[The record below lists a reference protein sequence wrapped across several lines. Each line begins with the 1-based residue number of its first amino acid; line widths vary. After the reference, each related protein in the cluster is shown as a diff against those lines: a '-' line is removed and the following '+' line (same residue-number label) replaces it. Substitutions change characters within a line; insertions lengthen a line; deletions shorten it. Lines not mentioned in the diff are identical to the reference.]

1 MRQNPDTNIFACFV
15 SYPSFAASVSEQ
27 TKDEVIRKGDMFR
40 SYIWGEA
47 GFDRFMKRI
56 PYSNYGQDLKRIL
69 FQFYVLPCDYE
80 RMHISDIENY
90 RKREKAIG
98 ISIIIENDFFQYSDA
113 QRKCILEFSII
124 SKIEGLKEVIEK
136 NRLDT
141 NFEQLVLDL
150 KQELGR
156 YVSLSNDETCGL

>member
-1 MRQNPDTNIFACFV
+1 MRQHTDTNIFACFV
-15 SYPSFAASVSEQ
+15 SYPSLVADVSEQ
-27 TKDEVIRKGDMFR
+27 TKDEAIKKGDMFR

-47 GFDRFMKRI
+47 GLDRFLKKI
-56 PYSNYGQDLKRIL
+56 QYSDYGQDLKRIL

-80 RMHISDIENY
+80 RVHIRDIENY

-98 ISIIIENDFFQYSDA
+98 ISIIIESDFFQYSDA
-113 QRKCILEFSII
+113 QRQCILVSSII
-124 SKIEGLKEVIEK
+124 SKIEGLKEIIEK

-150 KQELGR
+150 RQELGS
-156 YVSLSNDETCGL
+156 YVN

>member
-1 MRQNPDTNIFACFV
+1 MKGIAEIMRQHTDTNIFACFV
-15 SYPSFAASVSEQ
+15 SYPSLVADVSEQ
-27 TKDEVIRKGDMFR
+27 TKDEAITKGDMFR

-47 GFDRFMKRI
+47 GFDRYLKRI
-56 PYSNYGQDLKRIL
+56 QYSDYGQDLKRIL

-80 RMHISDIENY
+80 RVHIRDIENN

-98 ISIIIENDFFQYSDA
+98 ISIIIESDFFQYSDA
-113 QRKCILEFSII
+113 QRKCILVSSII
-124 SKIEGLKEVIEK
+124 SKIEGLKEIIAK

-150 KQELGR
+150 RQELGS
-156 YVSLSNDETCGL
+156 YVN

>member
-1 MRQNPDTNIFACFV
+1 MI
-15 SYPSFAASVSEQ
+15 
-27 TKDEVIRKGDMFR
+27 
-40 SYIWGEA
+40 
-47 GFDRFMKRI
+47 
-56 PYSNYGQDLKRIL
+56 
-69 FQFYVLPCDYE
+69 
-80 RMHISDIENY
+80 
-90 RKREKAIG
+90 
-98 ISIIIENDFFQYSDA
+98 FQYSDA

>member
-1 MRQNPDTNIFACFV
+1 
-15 SYPSFAASVSEQ
+15 
-27 TKDEVIRKGDMFR
+27 
-40 SYIWGEA
+40 
-47 GFDRFMKRI
+47 MKRI

-113 QRKCILEFSII
+113 QRKCILEFSIDF
-124 SKIEGLKEVIEK
+124 K
-136 NRLDT
+136 NRRAKRGHR
-141 NFEQLVLDL
+141 E
-150 KQELGR
+150 K
-156 YVSLSNDETCGL
+156 